1 MSPNKR
7 GKAGKAVQ
15 SFCFESPTPGDE
27 GEGLLMG
34 LKVRGDGMERARALD
49 MLAFMRFATS
59 LYRRTGSN
67 IPSSSP
73 RVNLYRIIAAAVGG
87 GITTGRGGEDTGG
100 STSAAFLDR
109 AGSGCDWFDDFECHN
124 RVSKKD
130 GSRVL
135 SKVLNAAG
143 LISEDDVF

>member
-15 SFCFESPTPGDE
+15 SLWFESPTPGDE
-27 GEGLLMG
+27 GEGLLRG
-34 LKVRGDGMERARALD
+34 LKMRGDGMERARALE

-67 IPSSSP
+67 MPSSSP

-87 GITTGRGGEDTGG
+87 GIMTGRGGDDTGG
-100 STSAAFLDR
+100 SISAAFLER
-109 AGSGCDWFDDFECHN
+109 AGGGCDWLEDFECHI

-135 SKVLNAAG
+135 SKVLSAAG
-143 LISEDDVF
+143 LI